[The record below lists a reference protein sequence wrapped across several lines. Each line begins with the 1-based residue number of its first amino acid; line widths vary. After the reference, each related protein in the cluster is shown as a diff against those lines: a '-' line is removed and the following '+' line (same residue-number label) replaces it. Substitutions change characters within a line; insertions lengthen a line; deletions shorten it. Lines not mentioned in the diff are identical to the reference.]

1 MILSRTLLALT
12 AVMAIL
18 ACGPSDED
26 LRNMVRAETAKIE
39 LPSGPPGPQ
48 GPVGPPAVISANQIL
63 SAVRAELARVE
74 LPQGPA
80 GPPGPVGEI
89 PSSEIAALVQLELDK
104 MTLPQ
109 GPAGPPGAPGPRGE
123 QGIAGSPGTILMAE
137 IVKAVRA
144 ELAKVELKEGPP
156 GQRGEQGPAGPPGP
170 AGKAEIPDHMFFEGL
185 VVKKAAIQDL
195 NIVESSGRVRMSL
208 SSMEGI
214 PFIWIYDGKG
224 DEITSAI
231 FDNGDALVL
240 YNFRDNTGKC
250 VLKGRIDDC
259 PRNK

>member
-26 LRNMVRAETAKIE
+26 LRNMVRAEVAKIE
-39 LPSGPPGPQ
+39 LPLGPPGPQ
-48 GPVGPPAVISANQIL
+48 GPVGPPAVISENQIL

-74 LPQGPA
+74 LPKGPA
-80 GPPGPVGEI
+80 GPPGTIPMAEIVKAIQTEVGK
-89 PSSEIAALVQLELDK
+89 LEVKEGPPGLRGE
-104 MTLPQ
+104 Q
-109 GPAGPPGAPGPRGE
+109 GTAGPPG
-123 QGIAGSPGTILMAE
+123 TIPMAE
-137 IVKAVRA
+137 IVKAVQT
-144 ELAKVELKEGPP
+144 EVGKLEVKEGPP
-156 GQRGEQGPAGPPGP
+156 GPRGEQGPAGPPGP